1 MQQLQPVSGQ
11 IKDVL
16 KYMPAHILNAIED
29 YADATGLPDE
39 KVVELAFS
47 MFLNLGATSFEEL
60 KTAKSPSVILE
71 ENLILNDE
79 NVRLQQEV
87 EALKARLAE
96 TEPTA

>member
-1 MQQLQPVSGQ
+1 MQQLQPLSGH

-47 MFLNLGATSFEEL
+47 MFLNLDATSFEEL
-60 KTAKSPSVILE
+60 KTSKSPS
-71 ENLILNDE
+71 LILQE
-79 NVRLQQEV
+79 NQVLNHENAILRQEL
-87 EALKARLAE
+87 EALKAKLSGS
-96 TEPTA
+96 EPRA